1 MGTQPLLVAHCMILC
16 IAACTPHSFF
26 VTTGRERSA
35 FTDRGGGKLAVPRLL
50 RLKPEDKLL
59 AGSKGF
65 KNGRFTWVTESNNPE
80 RWIVASCG
88 RYTVIWNFKK

>member
-1 MGTQPLLVAHCMILC
+1 MGTWKPSPPCSQVFLSLLVHS
-16 IAACTPHSFF
+16 TPPSLPP
-26 VTTGRERSA
+26 GRERSA

>member
-1 MGTQPLLVAHCMILC
+1 MHTTANNGSALVCLHCCWDTSI
-16 IAACTPHSFF
+16 PS
-26 VTTGRERSA
+26 TGRERSA